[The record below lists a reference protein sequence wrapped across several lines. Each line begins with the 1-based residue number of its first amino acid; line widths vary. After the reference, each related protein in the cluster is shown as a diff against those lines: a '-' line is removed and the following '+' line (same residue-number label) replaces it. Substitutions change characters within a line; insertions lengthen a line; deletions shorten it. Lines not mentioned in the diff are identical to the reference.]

1 MTDSQSTDGGNSDNQ
16 QAAQERATLVDELR
30 WKKFQVLDDG
40 FVCLVDVMGDDAA
53 VTQAARV
60 SYGEGTRKVSDDR
73 TLIRYLMRHRHST
86 PFEMA

>member
-16 QAAQERATLVDELR
+16 QVARERAALVDELR

-53 VTQAARV
+53 VVVEQPWMRV
-60 SYGEGTRKVSDDR
+60 MEHFPPALY
-73 TLIRYLMRHRHST
+73 RHRFGT
-86 PFEMA
+86 